1 MAYCIAMV
9 LIFLKVFLMVTMGIL
24 KLVSSAFID
33 GMWAV
38 ALAPAVMTISG
49 SIFHPLEAILA
60 ISGLYLLFFASI
72 ASGENLSLQY
82 VNSINCMVRLGSMSL
97 GGSF

>member
-9 LIFLKVFLMVTMGIL
+9 LIFLKVFLMVAMGIL
-24 KLVSSAFID
+24 SLCSRIFID
-33 GMWAV
+33 GMWVV
-38 ALAPAVMTISG
+38 ARAPAVMTISG
-49 SIFHPLEAILA
+49 SIFHPLMAMLS

-72 ASGENLSLQY
+72 VSGENLSLQY
-82 VNSINCMVRLGSMSL
+82 VNSINCMVRLGSMSM